1 MNVQPGYNPEKR
13 RITLSVE
20 SYLMIRYFN
29 NFSGMVI
36 EDPGVPKD
44 TEVEWFNDRTAL
56 ITFPLD
62 NSGSIIKSSE
72 NRMAIGINETS
83 MTVFQNIINSFVECA
98 LKKELKTTEFI
109 PLRGYPREELM
120 KDIQEAVKNKRKL
133 CIIKD
138 FSEYKAMHE
147 EGHKYIFHQAIVEYG
162 THEYSEASILLF
174 NGELG
179 TLRKMYENK
188 LVLENWC

>member
-20 SYLMIRYFN
+20 SYLIMRYFN
-29 NFSGMVI
+29 NFSGMI
-36 EDPGVPKD
+36 TDNPGVPRD

-56 ITFPLD
+56 ITFPVD
-62 NSGSIIKSSE
+62 NGGSIIKASE
-72 NRMAIGINETS
+72 NKMAIGINENS
-83 MTVFQNIINSFVECA
+83 MNVFQDIINSFMECA
-98 LKKELKTTEFI
+98 IRKELKTTEFI
-109 PLRGYPREELM
+109 PLHGYPKEELQ

-138 FSEYKAMHE
+138 FSEYKAMSGE
-147 EGHKYIFHQAIVEYG
+147 KKYIFHQAIVEYG

-174 NGELG
+174 KGELG
-179 TLRKMYENK
+179 TLRKMYEEK

>member
-13 RITLSVE
+13 RVTLSVE
-20 SYLMIRYFN
+20 SNLIKRYFP
-29 NFSGMVI
+29 NFSGMVK
-36 EDPGVPKD
+36 ENPSVPKD
-44 TEVEWFNDRTAL
+44 TEVELFDERTAV

-62 NSGSIIKSSE
+62 PSSSIVKAGENS
-72 NRMAIGINETS
+72 MAIGISSDKME
-83 MTVFQNIINSFVECA
+83 VFQDIINSFANCA
-98 LKKELKTTEFI
+98 LRKELRTTEFI
-109 PLRGYPREELM
+109 PLHGYPKEDLQ

-138 FSEYKAMHE
+138 FSEYKAMSGE
-147 EGHKYIFHQAIVEYG
+147 KKYIFHQAMVEYG

-174 NGELG
+174 KGELG
-179 TLRKMYENK
+179 TLRKMYEDK

>member
-20 SYLMIRYFN
+20 TYLMMRYFK
-29 NFSGMVI
+29 NFSGMI
-36 EDPGVPKD
+36 TENPSVPKD
-44 TEVEWFNDRTAL
+44 TEVEWYDERTAI
-56 ITFPLD
+56 ITFPVD
-62 NSGSIIKSSE
+62 NSGSVVNASE
-72 NRMAIGINETS
+72 NKLAIGISENS
-83 MTVFQNIINSFVECA
+83 MTTFQSIINSFIECA

-109 PLRGYPREELM
+109 PLYGYPKEELQ

-138 FSEYKAMHE
+138 FSEYKASGE
-147 EGHKYIFHQAIVEYG
+147 ERKYIFHQAVVEFG
-162 THEYSEASILLF
+162 THEYSEVSILLF
-174 NGELG
+174 NGDLK
-179 TLRKMYENK
+179 TLRKQYEDK

>member
-20 SYLMIRYFN
+20 TYLMMRYFN
-29 NFSGMVI
+29 NFSGMVT
-36 EDPGVPKD
+36 ENPGVPKD
-44 TEVEWFNDRTAL
+44 TEVEWFNDRTAI
-56 ITFPLD
+56 ITFPID
-62 NSGSIIKSSE
+62 NGGSIIKASE
-72 NRMAIGINETS
+72 NKMAIGINENS
-83 MTVFQNIINSFVECA
+83 MNVFQGIINSFLECA
-98 LKKELKTTEFI
+98 LKRELKTTEFI
-109 PLRGYPREELM
+109 PLHGYPKEELQ

-138 FSEYKAMHE
+138 FSEYKAMSGE
-147 EGHKYIFHQAIVEYG
+147 KKYIFYQAMVEYG

-174 NGELG
+174 KGELK
-179 TLRKMYENK
+179 TLREMYEEK